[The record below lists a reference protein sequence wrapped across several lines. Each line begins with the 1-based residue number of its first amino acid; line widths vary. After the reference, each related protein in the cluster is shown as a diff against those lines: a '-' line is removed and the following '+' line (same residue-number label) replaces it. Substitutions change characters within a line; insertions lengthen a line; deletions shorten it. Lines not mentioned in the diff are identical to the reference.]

1 MELSALFLIGRASD
15 QTITKNSSF
24 LSNLSHG
31 YTVMADRGFN
41 IVEMLG
47 SVGVNFK
54 IPVFK
59 KVKTNYLN

>member
-1 MELSALFLIGRASD
+1 MELSALFLIDWASD

-41 IVEMLG
+41 IIEMLG

-54 IPVFK
+54 IPIFK

>member
-1 MELSALFLIGRASD
+1 MELSALLLIGRASD
-15 QTITKNSSF
+15 QTITKNSSV

-41 IVEMLG
+41 NVEMLG